1 MNRKAERHLMIVGAV
16 GLLIIGTLIGLIVY
30 ALLHVS
36 LTTLRWWA
44 GIATLALPLTGALA
58 YALGRL
64 ASRERIMGLETGVEK
79 VMNAAQ
85 QTADLRVRMVRQ
97 ARQKPQPQT
106 PAVQVFIPGGLPPA
120 GGPVVLPPSSRSD
133 EVVEV

>member
-16 GLLIIGTLIGLIVY
+16 GLIIISAVGGLFVW
-30 ALLHVS
+30 ALSHANP
-36 LTTLRWWA
+36 TTLRWWA
-44 GIATLALPLTGALA
+44 GIATVALPITGALA
-58 YALGRL
+58 YSLGRL
-64 ASRERIMGLETGVEK
+64 ASKERIMGLETGVQK
-79 VMNAAQ
+79 VMAAAQ
-85 QTADLRVRMVRQ
+85 QTADLRVRMVQQ

-120 GGPVVLPPSSRSD
+120 GGPVVLPPSPRSD

>member
-1 MNRKAERHLMIVGAV
+1 MSRKADRHLMIVGAV
-16 GLLIIGTLIGLIVY
+16 GLIIIGAMVGLFVW
-30 ALLHVS
+30 ALTHAN

-44 GIATLALPLTGALA
+44 GIATLALPLTGILA

-64 ASRERIMGLETGVEK
+64 ASKERIMGLETGVEK

-85 QTADLRVRMVRQ
+85 QTADLRVRLVHQ
-97 ARQKPQPQT
+97 ARQKPQPQA

-120 GGPVVLPPSSRSD
+120 GGPVVLPPSPHSD